1 MSEGGLSV
9 SDKKF
14 SASITAL
21 GAERLANA
29 AATGTPVAIVEMAVG
44 DGGGA
49 LPASGSGSLINE
61 QHRAS
66 LNKLVIANNDARVI
80 EAEMIMPPQIGGFW
94 LREMALYADD
104 GECIAVG
111 NMPETYKPLL
121 AEGSGRFQII
131 RMQLI
136 VSSTA
141 AVELIADPSVV
152 LATVEDVNTL
162 EEKVKD
168 YTDDQLSDHEQ
179 SRNHPD
185 ATLTAKGF
193 TQLSSATDSDS
204 EDLAATPAA
213 IKAAI
218 KAAVEAAVRQAW
230 ELDNPVGSSRIFN
243 QNLNPNQRWPWSQW
257 EYAGEHLTI
266 RTAKSDG
273 SDVGT
278 IGGSD
283 TTNITRAN
291 LPAEEIDVSGTAQ
304 DTDLGTKRTKPGGKH
319 VHPGV
324 PKRDNE
330 YELGGV
336 NRALFNPMLTG
347 DTDESGEHDHEVE
360 LGPHG
365 HIVSGKTAVL
375 GQGQAINIVERHKLQ
390 MLWHRVA

>member
-1 MSEGGLSV
+1 MA
-9 SDKKF
+9 DKKF
-14 SASITAL
+14 LTLITAA
-21 GAERLANA
+21 GAERIANA
-29 AATGTPVAIVEMAVG
+29 AATGQPVAIAEMAVG
-44 DGGGA
+44 DGGGLLSMPNA
-49 LPASGSGSLINE
+49 GSASLIKE
-61 QHRAS
+61 QYRGA
-66 LNKLVIANNDARVI
+66 LNKLVIADSDASVI

-94 LREMALYADD
+94 LRELALYAED

-131 RMQLI
+131 RMQLK

-141 AVELIADPSVV
+141 AVELIADPSVI
-152 LATVEDVNTL
+152 LATAEDVTASEN
-162 EEKVKD
+162 EVKD
-168 YTDDQLSDHEQ
+168 YADEQIGKHEN

-185 ATLTAKGF
+185 ATLTERGF

-204 EDLAATPAA
+204 EELAATPAA

-266 RTAKSDG
+266 RTAKADG

-278 IGGSD
+278 LGGSD
-283 TTNITRAN
+283 TVTIARAN
-291 LPAEEIDVSGTAQ
+291 LPAEEINVSGTAQ
-304 DTDLGTKRTKPGGKH
+304 DTDLGTKRTKSGGKH

-336 NRALFNPMLTG
+336 NRALFNPMLAG
-347 DTDESGEHDHEVE
+347 DTDESGEHDHEFD
-360 LGPHG
+360 LGSHG
-365 HIVSGKTAVL
+365 HIVSGKTAAL
-375 GQGQAINIVERHKLQ
+375 GQGQAISVVERHKLQ

>member
-1 MSEGGLSV
+1 M

-14 SASITAL
+14 SALITAV

-29 AATGTPVAIVEMAVG
+29 AVTGTPIVISEMAVG
-44 DGGGA
+44 DGGGL
-49 LPASGSGSLINE
+49 LPIPNGTNTSLINE
-61 QHRAS
+61 QYRGP
-66 LNKLVIANNDARVI
+66 LNKLVIADSDASVI

-94 LREMALYADD
+94 LRELALYAEG
-104 GECIAVG
+104 GECIAIG

-131 RMQLI
+131 RMQLK

-141 AVELIADPSVV
+141 AVELIADPSVI

-168 YTDDQLSDHEQ
+168 YTDGQLSNHEQ

-185 ATLTAKGF
+185 ATLTEKGF

-204 EDLAATPAA
+204 EVFAATPAA

-218 KAAVEAAVRQAW
+218 KTAIEGAVRQAW
-230 ELDNPVGSSRIFN
+230 ELDNPVGTSRLFN
-243 QNLNPNQRWPWSQW
+243 QNLNPNDRWPWSTW

-266 RTAKSDG
+266 RTAKQDG

-278 IGGSD
+278 LGGSD
-283 TTNITRAN
+283 TVTIARAN
-291 LPAEEIDVSGTAQ
+291 LPAEEITVSGTAQ
-304 DTDLGTKRTKPGGKH
+304 DTDLGTKRTTTGGKH
-319 VHPGV
+319 VHHGV
-324 PKRDNE
+324 PQRNSN
-330 YELGGV
+330 YELGGN
-336 NRALFNPMLTG
+336 NRVFFDPYAEG
-347 DTDESGEHDHEVE
+347 DTDEAGEHDHEIA

-365 HIVSGKTAVL
+365 HPVSGKTDAL
-375 GQGQAINIVERHKLQ
+375 GQGQEISIVERHKLQ

>member
-1 MSEGGLSV
+1 MA
-9 SDKKF
+9 DKKF
-14 SASITAL
+14 LTLITAA

-29 AATGTPVAIVEMAVG
+29 AVTGTPVAIAEMAVG
-44 DGGGA
+44 DGGG
-49 LPASGSGSLINE
+49 LLSMPGSASVGLINE
-61 QHRAS
+61 QYRGI
-66 LNKLVIANNDARVI
+66 LNKLVIADSDASVI

-94 LREMALYADD
+94 LRELALYAED

-131 RMQLI
+131 RMQLKI
-136 VSSTA
+136 SSTA
-141 AVELIADPSVV
+141 AVELIADPSVI

-185 ATLTAKGF
+185 ATLKARGF
-193 TQLSSATDSDS
+193 TQLSNATDSDR

-218 KAAVEAAVRQAW
+218 KAAVAAAVSQAW
-230 ELDNPVGSSRIFN
+230 ELDNPVGSSRLFN
-243 QNLNPNQRWPWSQW
+243 QNLNPNERWPWSTW

-266 RTAKSDG
+266 RTAKADG

-278 IGGSD
+278 LGGSD
-283 TTNITRAN
+283 TVTIARAN

-304 DTDLGTKRTKPGGKH
+304 DTDLGTKRTKPGGNH
-319 VHPGV
+319 SHHGV
-324 PKRDNE
+324 PKRNSD
-330 YELGGV
+330 YELGGN
-336 NRALFNPMLTG
+336 NRVFFDPYQEG
-347 DTDESGEHDHEVE
+347 DTDEAGEHDHELE

-365 HIVSGKTAVL
+365 HPVSGKTDTL
-375 GQGQAINIVERHKLQ
+375 GQGQAINIVEQHKLQ

>member
-1 MSEGGLSV
+1 M
-9 SDKKF
+9 SDKKY
-14 SASITAL
+14 SALITTA

-29 AATGTPVAIVEMAVG
+29 AVTGTPIAIVEMAVG
-44 DGGGA
+44 DGDGLLPIPNGA
-49 LPASGSGSLINE
+49 NTKLIKE
-61 QHRAS
+61 QYRGA
-66 LNKLVIANNDARVI
+66 LNKLVIADSDASVI

-94 LREMALYADD
+94 LRELALYAEN

-131 RMQLI
+131 RMQLK

-141 AVELIADPSVV
+141 AVELIADPSVI

-168 YTDDQLSDHEQ
+168 YTDEQLSDHEE

-193 TQLSSATDSDS
+193 TQLSNATDSDS

-213 IKAAI
+213 IKAAV
-218 KAAVEAAVRQAW
+218 AEAVRQAW
-230 ELDNPVGSSRIFN
+230 ELDNPIGSSRLFN
-243 QNLNPNQRWPWSQW
+243 QNLNPNERWPWSTW

-266 RTAKSDG
+266 RTAQADG

-278 IGGSD
+278 LGGSD
-283 TTNITRAN
+283 TVTIARAN
-291 LPAEEIDVSGTAQ
+291 LPAEGINVSGTAK
-304 DTDLGTKRTKPGGKH
+304 DTDLGTKRTKLSGKH
-319 VHPGV
+319 VHHGV
-324 PKRDNE
+324 PKRNSD
-330 YELGGV
+330 YELGGN
-336 NRALFNPMLTG
+336 NRVFFDPYQEG
-347 DTDESGEHDHEVE
+347 DTDEAGEHDHEID
-360 LGPHG
+360 LGLHG
-365 HIVSGKTAVL
+365 HNVSGETEAL
-375 GQGQAINIVERHKLQ
+375 GQSQAISVVERHKLQ

>member
-1 MSEGGLSV
+1 M
-9 SDKKF
+9 SDKKY
-14 SASITAL
+14 SALITTA

-29 AATGTPVAIVEMAVG
+29 AVTGTPIAIVEMAVG
-44 DGGGA
+44 DGDGLLPIPNGA
-49 LPASGSGSLINE
+49 NTNLIKE
-61 QHRAS
+61 QYRGA
-66 LNKLVIANNDARVI
+66 LNKLVIADSDASVI

-94 LREMALYADD
+94 LRELALYAEN

-131 RMQLI
+131 RMQLK
-136 VSSTA
+136 VCSTA
-141 AVELIADPSVV
+141 AVELIADPSVI

-168 YTDDQLSDHEQ
+168 FTDEQLSDHEE

-193 TQLSSATDSDS
+193 TQLSNATDSDS

-213 IKAAI
+213 IKAAV
-218 KAAVEAAVRQAW
+218 AEAVRLAW
-230 ELDNPVGSSRIFN
+230 ELDNPVGSSRLFN
-243 QNLNPNQRWPWSQW
+243 QNLNPNERWPWSTW

-266 RTAKSDG
+266 RTAKADG

-291 LPAEEIDVSGTAQ
+291 LPAEEITVSGTAQ
-304 DTDLGTKRTKPGGKH
+304 DTDLGTKRTTPGGKH
-319 VHPGV
+319 VHHGV
-324 PKRDNE
+324 PKRNSD
-330 YELGGV
+330 YELGGN
-336 NRALFNPMLTG
+336 NRVFFDPYQEG
-347 DTDESGEHDHEVE
+347 DTDEAGEHDHEME
-360 LGPHG
+360 LGQHG
-365 HIVSGKTAVL
+365 HLISGKTEAL
-375 GQGQAINIVERHKLQ
+375 GQGKAVSVVERHKLQ